1 MVLKWGRLCYS
12 VEKASQV
19 ARSRLCVSGMRIPV
33 LENATQS
40 PRDSWAWGLSSM
52 IGPELKTIPPPKSQL
67 TPCATRQNWGGG
79 RGEGER
85 NSGKQEGQVPTHGF
99 KSRIAMEMLQ
109 QLFRRGA
116 CSHPCLF
123 VNQTLEQTE
132 LTALFKKALGE
143 FVRKSKEV

>member
-1 MVLKWGRLCYS
+1 MVLKWSRLCYG

-19 ARSRLCVSGMRIPV
+19 ARPRLCVSGMRIPL
-33 LENATQS
+33 LENETQS

-79 RGEGER
+79 GKER
-85 NSGKQEGQVPTHGF
+85 ETLENRKGRFLLMGSKGLQWKCCSNFSDVVLVLVHG
-99 KSRIAMEMLQ
+99 
-109 QLFRRGA
+109 
-116 CSHPCLF
+116 LF